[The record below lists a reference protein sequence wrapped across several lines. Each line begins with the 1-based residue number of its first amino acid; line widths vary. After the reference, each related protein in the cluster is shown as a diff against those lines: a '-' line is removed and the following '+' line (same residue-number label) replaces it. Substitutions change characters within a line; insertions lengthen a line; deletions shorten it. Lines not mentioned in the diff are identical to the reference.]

1 MKRILI
7 LSVIALM
14 ITSCSLSKQEKT
26 ARKTIDGTWA
36 LTKVTYD
43 SPGTFNATLFEDTTA
58 SCFEGSQ
65 WFFRSNNSTGTY
77 NIINSDC
84 PTGERNIRW
93 SSSEIGK
100 KTGNFDFTMKFTDEK
115 KNDVQKNTGFR
126 MNLNYLDDNTMTLTQ
141 TVNFE
146 GKPFK
151 INLNFSRLTQ

>member
-1 MKRILI
+1 MKKIATLLFIATIL
-7 LSVIALM
+7 
-14 ITSCSLSKQEKT
+14 TSCSLSKSEKT
-26 ARKTIDGTWA
+26 ARKTIDGTWT

-43 SPGTFNATLFEDTTA
+43 TPGTFNSTLFDDTTA

-77 NIINSDC
+77 DIINADC
-84 PTGERNIRW
+84 PTGVRNIRW
-93 SSSEIGK
+93 SANELGK
-100 KTGNFDFTMKFTDEK
+100 GTGNYDFTMKFTDGK
-115 KNDVQKNTGFR
+115 KNDIQKDTGYR
-126 MNLNYLDDNTMTLTQ
+126 MTLNYLDDNTMKLTQ

>member
-1 MKRILI
+1 MKKI
-7 LSVIALM
+7 SVLM
-14 ITSCSLSKQEKT
+14 IIAVIMTSCSLSKQEKT
-26 ARKTIDGTWA
+26 ARKTIDGTWS

-43 SPGTFNATLFEDTTA
+43 SPGTFNATLFDDTTA

-77 NIINSDC
+77 NIINANC

-93 SSSEIGK
+93 SSNEIGK
-100 KTGNFDFTMKFTDEK
+100 GTGNYDFTMKFTDEK
-115 KNDVQKNTGFR
+115 KNDIQKNVGYR
-126 MNLNYLDDNTMTLTQ
+126 MALNYLDDNSMTLVQ

-151 INLNFSRLTQ
+151 INLNFTRLTQ